1 MPVAVAAGVTI
12 RPATVH
18 DFDDVIDVM
27 RVANAE
33 FESVVPAPFYDAY
46 LTDVTDLRGRLTDT
60 ELLVAERADG
70 RIAGAVTFYPR
81 ASDEGWGWPAGC
93 TGIRAVAVHPTER
106 GRGQG
111 RLLAEA
117 CIERSLHLGAEAVVL
132 HTATFMAAAI
142 ALYEKLGFRR
152 AAEFDR
158 DAFALFG
165 IAESGLP
172 ITALAYRLALT
183 TA

>member
-1 MPVAVAAGVTI
+1 MPMATAAGVTI
-12 RPATVH
+12 RPATMH
-18 DFDDVIDVM
+18 DYDDVVAIM
-27 RVANAE
+27 GVANAE
-33 FESVVPAPFYDAY
+33 FESAVPAPFYDAY
-46 LTDVTDLRGRLTDT
+46 LADVIDIRGRLSDT

-70 RIAGAVTFYPR
+70 RIAGAITFYPC
-81 ASDEGWGWPAGC
+81 AADEGWGWPAGC
-93 TGIRAVAVHPTER
+93 TGIRAVAVHPTDR
-106 GRGQG
+106 GRGHG

-117 CIERSLHLGAEAVVL
+117 CIERSLQLGVEAVVL
-132 HTATFMAAAI
+132 HTAPFMKAAI

-165 IAESGLP
+165 IVETGFP